1 MGGRGSGSGIS
12 KTYTHEQHVSA
23 LKTWT
28 QGDYNSLKHSSV
40 LEDFIRQSEPSRVQS
55 LNRGVS
61 MTQVQAESIKV
72 GDSVSFDGLSSWPSR
87 VGIAQ
92 SFARENASDAKPMQ
106 VTYRLKGGTNKA
118 AKVGRLGGLN
128 RYDEGEHIMSSTAK
142 FKVDRIKRVDRY
154 RMEVWVKE

>member
-1 MGGRGSGSGIS
+1 MGGRGGSSGMSR
-12 KTYTHEQHVSA
+12 TYTHEQHMSTLEV
-23 LKTWT
+23 WT
-28 QGDYNSLKHSSV
+28 QGDYNSLKHSDV
-40 LEDFIRQSEPSRVQS
+40 LEDFIRKSELSKVQS

-61 MTQVQAESIKV
+61 MTQEQADSIKV
-72 GDSVSFDGLSSWPSR
+72 GDTVSFDGLSSWSSR

-106 VTYRLKGGTNKA
+106 VTYRLKGGTDKA
-118 AKVGRLGGLN
+118 AKVGRLGGAN
-128 RYDEGEHIMSSTAK
+128 RFDEGEHIMSSTAK